1 MAYGSHRMRLER
13 GMHMTHC
20 EHSYRSELVRQSFM
34 FERERLATNTIAAF
48 QNYNI
53 EMNTKFQIIN
63 HMTITA

>member
-1 MAYGSHRMRLER
+1 
-13 GMHMTHC
+13 MHMTHC